1 MFQKIL
7 SLFLVLFSFLFS
19 LNIVYAKSDIHIESQ
34 IKKTLE
40 NENIVGLSWSTISN
54 GHVEVGSAGYANIST
69 FEPMKPAQKM
79 HVGSVTKSVLAMGV
93 LHLIF
98 EERLTLD
105 TNVESLL
112 SELNFDNAWSDRS
125 PIKVKNLLDHTSGL
139 DNIRMWQLLSTKPL
153 PNTPLEEA
161 FESSQHNLLKIR
173 TEPGTQYSYSN
184 MGYTLLAM
192 VIEAVTNERYE
203 YFLDVNLL
211 TPLEMHDSSFEF
223 ISQRGQFADPLL
235 AMGYYE
241 NNVAQAAVP
250 SYLRPAGQFT
260 TTAPDMAKFMMFVLG
275 DGKVN
280 GEGFV
285 HPEHMNMLTEPLGT
299 EAHIAGLNIG
309 HGLAFAKRDR
319 HNVLGMC
326 HPGTTF
332 GFRAYICLFPDENK
346 GFFYATNTDNET
358 TDYEKFNKLFI
369 NRLSLTPAK
378 ITEPMGKGVE
388 LSRLQGIYL
397 PSPNNMAEFE
407 FIDMLFNFIWLEQ
420 SSDHLLIKSLQN
432 ADRQLLQINESLFRD
447 VHRTQASH
455 VVYSNEESRVFISD
469 GLKTFQKASGISLVL
484 YWVSLIF
491 GLIGLIYIFLIGLIR
506 IFKRDKDG
514 LRRIKWVFINL
525 ALFSLPIYLYAN
537 QSFLKFGD
545 ITAASICLAFL
556 SGLLPIT
563 LLFSL
568 WISLRGKL
576 QSKLIKLDI
585 ASFMMSIQFCLVLA
599 AWGQIPI
606 IFWQ

>member
-1 MFQKIL
+1 
-7 SLFLVLFSFLFS
+7 
-19 LNIVYAKSDIHIESQ
+19 
-34 IKKTLE
+34 
-40 NENIVGLSWSTISN
+40 
-54 GHVEVGSAGYANIST
+54 
-69 FEPMKPAQKM
+69 
-79 HVGSVTKSVLAMGV
+79 
-93 LHLIF
+93 
-98 EERLTLD
+98 
-105 TNVESLL
+105 
-112 SELNFDNAWSDRS
+112 
-125 PIKVKNLLDHTSGL
+125 
-139 DNIRMWQLLSTKPL
+139 
-153 PNTPLEEA
+153 
-161 FESSQHNLLKIR
+161 
-173 TEPGTQYSYSN
+173 
-184 MGYTLLAM
+184 
-192 VIEAVTNERYE
+192 
-203 YFLDVNLL
+203 
-211 TPLEMHDSSFEF
+211 
-223 ISQRGQFADPLL
+223 
-235 AMGYYE
+235 
-241 NNVAQAAVP
+241 
-250 SYLRPAGQFT
+250 
-260 TTAPDMAKFMMFVLG
+260 
-275 DGKVN
+275 
-280 GEGFV
+280 
-285 HPEHMNMLTEPLGT
+285 
-299 EAHIAGLNIG
+299 
-309 HGLAFAKRDR
+309 
-319 HNVLGMC
+319 
-326 HPGTTF
+326 
-332 GFRAYICLFPDENK
+332 
-346 GFFYATNTDNET
+346 
-358 TDYEKFNKLFI
+358 
-369 NRLSLTPAK
+369 
-378 ITEPMGKGVE
+378 MGKGVE

-469 GLKTFQKASGISLVL
+469 GLKTFQKASGITLVL

-514 LRRIKWVFINL
+514 LRPIKWVFINL